1 MSNTL
6 HTLDLPLKKINSG
19 KVREMFE
26 VDEDTLLIVTTDRL
40 SAFDV
45 ILPDPIPNKGK
56 VLNLMSLFWF
66 GFFGETVKNALIE
79 DHVAGDLPALAGLSD
94 EEKLDLT
101 GRSVLMKKAE
111 VFPVECIVRGYLA
124 GSGYKDYMKTGAVCG
139 HKLPE
144 GMQKAQKLPQP
155 IFTPSTKAT
164 EGHDENISVEQAA
177 EIIGEEN
184 AKKLEEL
191 SLKIYT
197 QAADYAFDKGII
209 IADTKFEFGLL
220 DGEIVLIDEVL
231 TPDSS
236 RFWPADQV
244 EAGQEPPSFDKQ
256 IVRNFL
262 EESGWDKTP
271 PGPKLPEDVLAM
283 TSHAYV
289 TIFSRIAGPE
299 IAEAILK

>member
-1 MSNTL
+1 MTTTL
-6 HTLDLPLKKINSG
+6 HSLDLPLKKISSG

-26 VDEDTLLIVTTDRL
+26 VDPETLLIVTTDRL

-45 ILPDPIPNKGK
+45 ILPDPIPYKGK

-66 GFFGETVKNALIE
+66 GFFSETVKNALVE
-79 DHVAGDLPALAGLSD
+79 STAGAIPQLNDLSD
-94 EEKLDLT
+94 EMKLDLT

-124 GSGYKDYMKTGAVCG
+124 GSGFKDYTRTGAVCG

-144 GMQKAQKLPQP
+144 GMQKAEKLPEP
-155 IFTPSTKAT
+155 LFTPSTKAT
-164 EGHDENISVEQAA
+164 EGHDENISVEEAGN
-177 EIIGEEN
+177 IIGVEN
-184 AKKLEEL
+184 AGKLEEL
-191 SLKIYT
+191 SLKIYSE
-197 QAADYAFDKGII
+197 AAEYAFDKGII
-209 IADTKFEFGLL
+209 IADTKFEFGML

-236 RFWPADQV
+236 RFWPAEQV
-244 EAGQEPPSFDKQ
+244 QAGQEPPSFDKQ

-271 PGPKLPEDVLAM
+271 PGPKLPEDVIGM
-283 TSHAYV
+283 TAHAYIQ
-289 TIFSRIAGPE
+289 IFSKIAGE
-299 IAEAILK
+299 ETAQAIQQ